1 MKSFVYILHSKTL
14 QRFYTG
20 VTTLDIEERLE
31 NHIDKKYCKWNFT
44 QKANDW
50 KLFHYIQCENFSQ
63 ARKIELHIKKL
74 KSKIYIHNLK
84 KYSDIEKNLLI
95 KYKSF

>member
-1 MKSFVYILHSKTL
+1 MKFFVYILYSEKL

-31 NHIDKKYCKWNFT
+31 NHIDKKYGKLNFT

-63 ARKIELHIKKL
+63 ARKIELHIKKM
-74 KSKIYIHNLK
+74 KSKLYIHNLK